1 MSNVLKVFLLNPY
14 HVPVRYPE
22 VDVGAPAHQHPGDPQ
37 VPGLPHAPAGS
48 CAVDQAARGPSLAP
62 VPPGQGQGEW
72 GGGVGAVVL
81 KGGEMMEN
89 CKKKYLKVS
98 GFLTARD
105 AELLW
110 QTSPVRHQNSLCMYG
125 KTRLLKEIVRVR
137 RGQHKFF
144 LT

>member
-1 MSNVLKVFLLNPY
+1 MLNVLKVFWLNPY
-14 HVPVRYPE
+14 HVPVRNPE
-22 VDVGAPAHQHPGDPQ
+22 VDVGPPAHQHPGDPQ

-62 VPPGQGQGEW
+62 VPPGQGQGER

-81 KGGEMMEN
+81 KGKNDE
-89 CKKKYLKVS
+89 KTQKKYLKVS

-110 QTSPVRHQNSLCMYG
+110 QESPVRHQNSLCMYG

-144 LT
+144 